1 MKKLLLVLMVVAMLT
16 VASGAFASS
25 TNAHGNVEEVPA
37 NFSLETAKKVAAQAV
52 KTVKTQAATE
62 AETTAITTALASF
75 LGDVDAD
82 DIITDFG
89 TDSGITLEEAD
100 AHDISSLTS
109 TFTSESNALAF
120 LGAYVP
126 KMSGVGRGKTLFI
139 PLTID
144 FDNILSNSSYLGG
157 FHLFP
162 KGTGAAE
169 ANSSQFR
176 IVDAAGA
183 AVTLERILANTTDIT
198 ADTKVFLVVKTA
210 DNALG
215 IAADTVDLA
224 PVLPVVAN
232 GTERPLGSSGGGCAM
247 GSSALALAVLGA
259 FMAMRKK

>member
-1 MKKLLLVLMVVAMLT
+1 MRLT
-16 VASGAFASS
+16 
-25 TNAHGNVEEVPA
+25 TEE
-37 NFSLETAKKVAAQAV
+37 N
-52 KTVKTQAATE
+52 
-62 AETTAITTALASF
+62 
-75 LGDVDAD
+75 
-82 DIITDFG
+82 
-89 TDSGITLEEAD
+89 TL
-100 AHDISSLTS
+100 
-109 TFTSESNALAF
+109 TFF
-120 LGAYVP
+120 GAYVP
-126 KMSGVGRGKTLFI
+126 TISDVPVGKVLFI
-139 PLTID
+139 PLTLD
-144 FDNILSNSSYLGG
+144 LENIRGNSSYVGN

-162 KGTGAAE
+162 KGTDGAE